1 MPTPASSVEAAVTSS
16 QEESDRRKFVR
27 YALATP
33 PRIRCLVQPGFRFD
47 DALLKDISVSGF
59 CLILKHALP
68 VDARLI
74 VQLPGRRRGISLSRA
89 ARVLRVEADGEGRW
103 LVGCELSS
111 LLSDEEITAL
121 RAGCETA
128 SGK

>member
-1 MPTPASSVEAAVTSS
+1 MATPASSVEAAVSSS
-16 QEESDRRKFVR
+16 QEELERRKFVR

-33 PRIRCLVQPGFRFD
+33 PRIRLLVQPGFRFD
-47 DALLKDISVSGF
+47 EGMLKDISVSGF

-74 VQLPGRRRGISLSRA
+74 VQLPGRRRGMSLSRS
-89 ARVLRVEADGEGRW
+89 ARVLRVESHGEGRW

-128 SGK
+128 SGE

>member
-1 MPTPASSVEAAVTSS
+1 MTTMQVWDTLPKLFAKLGVPCRGIIS
-16 QEESDRRKFVR
+16 R
-27 YALATP
+27 
-33 PRIRCLVQPGFRFD
+33 GM
-47 DALLKDISVSGF
+47 LKDISVSGF

-89 ARVLRVEADGEGRW
+89 ARVLRVESDGESRW

-128 SGK
+128 AEK

>member
-1 MPTPASSVEAAVTSS
+1 MPTPASSVEADVTSS
-16 QEESDRRKFVR
+16 QEEVERRKFVR

-47 DALLKDISVSGF
+47 DALLKDISVRGF
-59 CLILKHALP
+59 CLILKHVLP

-89 ARVLRVEADGEGRW
+89 ARVLRVEPDGEGRW

-121 RAGCETA
+121 RAGCETT

>member
-1 MPTPASSVEAAVTSS
+1 MPTPASSAEAAVTSS
-16 QEESDRRKFVR
+16 QEEVERRKFMR

-33 PRIRCLVQPGFRFD
+33 PRIRLLVQPGFRFD
-47 DALLKDISVSGF
+47 EGMLKDISVSGF

-74 VQLPGRRRGISLSRA
+74 VQLPGRRRGISISRS
-89 ARVLRVEADGEGRW
+89 ARVLRVEPDGEGRW

>member
-1 MPTPASSVEAAVTSS
+1 MPTPASSAEAAVTSS
-16 QEESDRRKFVR
+16 QEEVERRRFVR
-27 YALATP
+27 YALAAP
-33 PRIRCLVQPGFRFD
+33 PLIRCLVQPGFRFD
-47 DALLKDISVSGF
+47 HGLLKDISVSGF

-89 ARVLRVEADGEGRW
+89 ARVLRVESDGEGRW

-128 SGK
+128 AEK